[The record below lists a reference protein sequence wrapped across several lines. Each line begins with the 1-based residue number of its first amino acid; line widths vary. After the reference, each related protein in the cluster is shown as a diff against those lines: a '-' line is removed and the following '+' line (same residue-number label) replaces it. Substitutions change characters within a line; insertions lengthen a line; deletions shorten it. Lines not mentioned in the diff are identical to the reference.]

1 MQNRRPG
8 MTAVLLFPE
17 NLENLLRI
25 VCYADHALNGTGIK
39 AIAKECGRNSCRLMC
54 SVCIQ
59 LYLLGR
65 QCHRASVVIL

>member
-8 MTAVLLFPE
+8 MTAVLLFPG

-54 SVCIQ
+54 SVYI
-59 LYLLGR
+59 
-65 QCHRASVVIL
+65 